1 MTRNG
6 FGMDSCIFESMGD
19 TIIILF
25 AGEKG
30 YYCNVCTGIFMNV
43 RTAVTSA
50 WIVLWYF
57 YLIYEG
63 TRTSFLGSTCV

>member
-30 YYCNVCTGIFMNV
+30 YYCNVCMYRYFHECADCCDEWVSGV
-43 RTAVTSA
+43 K
-50 WIVLWYF
+50 VL
-57 YLIYEG
+57 L
-63 TRTSFLGSTCV
+63 LNK